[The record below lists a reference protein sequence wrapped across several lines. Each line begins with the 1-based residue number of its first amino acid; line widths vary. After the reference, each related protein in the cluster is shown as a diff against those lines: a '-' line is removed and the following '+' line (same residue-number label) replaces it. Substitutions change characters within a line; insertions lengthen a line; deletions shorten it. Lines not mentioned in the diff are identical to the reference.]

1 MTYNDI
7 PFIMSKNPFTGDINT
22 VKDVYAVRQSIRN
35 IVMTIRGE
43 RPFNDSFGANPINN
57 LFDTLTTLMEIE
69 CKNLIQNAIATYE
82 PRVKLTQ
89 IIIDQSKVNPN
100 KINIFVVYDILNS
113 GLVDSIS
120 LSLERTR

>member
-7 PFIMSKNPFTGDINT
+7 PFIMSRNPFTGDINT

-43 RPFNDSFGANPINN
+43 RPFNDSFGGNPINN